1 MATMTNAEK
10 TLLRYQY
17 TMEATAAA
25 QGDFARTS
33 DSWANS
39 LRALTQSF
47 QALGAIVGEV
57 LINAFKPFI
66 RALNSVMQ
74 SVINFARTIANA
86 LGNIFGWTYEISGG
100 GMTDDFAGAATG
112 AEEIEDSLGGAADN
126 AKKMKDYVL
135 GIDELNI
142 LKPDEPDEGSGG
154 GSGGGAGGGGAGDDG
169 KGEWIKGEGL
179 LEKYKSDIDSLFQL
193 GEYIG
198 KVLTDALN
206 SIDWEK
212 VYEGAR
218 NFGKGLAK
226 FLNGLISP
234 ELFGALG
241 RTIAGALNTALHF
254 LNAFGYEFDWKDF
267 GNSIAAGVNEFF
279 RTFDF
284 GLLADTINVWANGI
298 LDTLL
303 TAIDRIKWREIG
315 ERIGDFLVKLDFT
328 KIGKKIGKLIWEA
341 IQAGLDVWNGMF
353 DVAPVE
359 TTILTAFGAMKLIGI
374 AQPIIRELSN
384 ITDAFRLSAQAMSG
398 HQAATVTLAATYPRL
413 AQALSNASAIFSTFR
428 NTLAVTNDVS
438 VSLSAAMTTFRNSL
452 SGVQKGV
459 IGVVAGF
466 AEFNFVK
473 DNIEQIILGTDNLVG
488 SIAQIGVAVAAAG
501 VAFTTVFGFPAGLI
515 ATAVV
520 GVVGAL
526 MGINS
531 ALDTIKENAAMDAVA
546 ESLQNPGGVPLSEI
560 TASYQGMIETIS
572 QSFDSINAKSAEL
585 ETTKQNVKDTASAID
600 LIAFGLE
607 NGSEVAQEKV
617 PELQELFGNL
627 LVESKSIFDQEYD
640 VIMTGISGSL
650 QQSLIDA
657 GYSIEQI
664 VGLMDNLKTNHQK
677 AIDEIA
683 AKNEELRQSYEQ
695 GTITQ
700 QEYSAGLLNNYEQL
714 SQITGETDKYSESI
728 NKVTEAASGV
738 DLSQFINEDN
748 TFNTAKLADEFD
760 RLGNTADEAKESIY
774 SSSENLT
781 TALNDYA
788 TEAQRIGDSEAANAI
803 SDMLNAEAQNVDGA
817 VAQVDEAIT
826 KYGDQIQYGLLEKI
840 PSVVDEAVASYGEQG
855 WFYRAT
861 TSEAEH
867 VQAALDEYMSSVIN
881 PASEGLKS
889 QYEQLGIDGELYASD
904 AAKQIIDGL
913 FETTTYYYPEGGSL
927 TSTTLR
933 SNYKAIFDN
942 AFAGLGE
949 ELFGEAQEIGEN
961 VPKGFAAGFDME
973 SSGMSKNVT
982 DTFTELAKIP
992 APILEINSPSKL
1004 FERYGRYVVQG
1015 FNNGIMSEDSIETM
1029 NAWMESIKGFF
1040 SIEKWAEVF
1049 GNIGLAFQQKW
1060 AELVEWWNG
1069 TAIVGWWEN
1078 SVMPWFSAEK
1088 WNELLLGVFVGF
1100 QTIFTEIFN
1109 FVSTIWMNLSTTT
1122 QTWWNN
1128 IKTFLLTTFTTLKT
1142 NVTTIWTYFKTFIS
1156 TKWTE
1161 IYTKTSQIWNNATK
1175 FLSET
1180 FTKISKNIVEK
1191 WTEFRDTIFEKWDE
1205 IWEKTDKI
1213 WTEAK
1218 DFLFETIGN
1227 IKDELFDKLE
1237 TIQSDWDE
1245 AMNFLLDTVRNIFDG
1260 IREKVSEVIDW
1271 ALEKIGSLA
1280 SAISELLSNLGSI
1293 GSGISSAFSGLA
1305 GKISIPGFA
1314 TGGFP
1319 ERGELFMARENGLT
1333 EMVGSIGTRSAV
1345 ANNDQI
1351 VAGISSGVRS
1361 AVADVVVPYLE
1372 SLRNSN
1378 DIIAAKD
1385 MSVNIGD
1392 REIAQANLRGQNS
1405 LGYRLRTV

>member
-1 MATMTNAEK
+1 M
-10 TLLRYQY
+10 
-17 TMEATAAA
+17 
-25 QGDFARTS
+25 
-33 DSWANS
+33 
-39 LRALTQSF
+39 
-47 QALGAIVGEV
+47 

-66 RALNSVMQ
+66 QALNSVMQ

-154 GSGGGAGGGGAGDDG
+154 GSGGGAGGGGAGDAG

-179 LEKYKSDIDSLFQL
+179 LEKYKSEIDSLYEL

-198 KVLTDALN
+198 KALTDAMN

-218 NFGKGLAK
+218 NFGTGLAQ

-241 RTIAGALNTALHF
+241 RTIAGALNTALWF
-254 LNAFGYEFDWKDF
+254 LNSFGKEFDWTDF
-267 GNSIAAGVNEFF
+267 GLSLATGVNEFF

-284 GLLADTINVWANGI
+284 YLLADTINTWAHGL
-298 LDTLL
+298 LDS
-303 TAIDRIKWREIG
+303 IIKFLETVDWKQIG
-315 ERIGDFLVKLDFT
+315 TKIGDFIADIDWEGILAKATEAIREALSGLLDVF
-328 KIGKKIGKLIWEA
+328 ISFNESDGEGISEAIKLIADAFILFKAGSVARNALTFLKTNLPFFKKFGVVTAGIVLVMTGFEA
-341 IQAGLDVWNGMF
+341 FDQIKEDIEYIQKNGLTDWQNKNRAESPFSPWNIYGHDATGVGGVQKENNAYNPYENMDYSWLEEWKTKLSEWQATNREKRDAEKAEFDVWFNNLGN
-353 DVAPVE
+353 
-359 TTILTAFGAMKLIGI
+359 
-374 AQPIIRELSN
+374 S
-384 ITDAFRLSAQAMSG
+384 
-398 HQAATVTLAATYPRL
+398 
-413 AQALSNASAIFSTFR
+413 FSTFISDVKSFWGEKWDGVS
-428 NTLAVTNDVS
+428 TWFKTNVQPWFTKEKWSELWNNVSGAIQEKWTEIVGWWDSSAIGTWWNES
-438 VSLSAAMTTFRNSL
+438 VSPWFT
-452 SGVQKGV
+452 
-459 IGVVAGF
+459 
-466 AEFNFVK
+466 AERW
-473 DNIEQIILGTDNLVG
+473 
-488 SIAQIGVAVAAAG
+488 
-501 VAFTTVFGFPAGLI
+501 
-515 ATAVV
+515 
-520 GVVGAL
+520 
-526 MGINS
+526 M
-531 ALDTIKENAAMDAVA
+531 
-546 ESLQNPGGVPLSEI
+546 
-560 TASYQGMIETIS
+560 
-572 QSFDSINAKSAEL
+572 
-585 ETTKQNVKDTASAID
+585 
-600 LIAFGLE
+600 
-607 NGSEVAQEKV
+607 
-617 PELQELFGNL
+617 ELFNNIL
-627 LVESKSIFDQEYD
+627 LGFQNIW
-640 VIMTGISGSL
+640 T
-650 QQSLIDA
+650 
-657 GYSIEQI
+657 
-664 VGLMDNLKTNHQK
+664 
-677 AIDEIA
+677 
-683 AKNEELRQSYEQ
+683 
-695 GTITQ
+695 TI
-700 QEYSAGLLNNYEQL
+700 
-714 SQITGETDKYSESI
+714 
-728 NKVTEAASGV
+728 
-738 DLSQFINEDN
+738 
-748 TFNTAKLADEFD
+748 
-760 RLGNTADEAKESIY
+760 
-774 SSSENLT
+774 
-781 TALNDYA
+781 
-788 TEAQRIGDSEAANAI
+788 
-803 SDMLNAEAQNVDGA
+803 
-817 VAQVDEAIT
+817 
-826 KYGDQIQYGLLEKI
+826 
-840 PSVVDEAVASYGEQG
+840 
-855 WFYRAT
+855 
-861 TSEAEH
+861 
-867 VQAALDEYMSSVIN
+867 
-881 PASEGLKS
+881 
-889 QYEQLGIDGELYASD
+889 
-904 AAKQIIDGL
+904 
-913 FETTTYYYPEGGSL
+913 
-927 TSTTLR
+927 
-933 SNYKAIFDN
+933 
-942 AFAGLGE
+942 
-949 ELFGEAQEIGEN
+949 
-961 VPKGFAAGFDME
+961 
-973 SSGMSKNVT
+973 
-982 DTFTELAKIP
+982 
-992 APILEINSPSKL
+992 
-1004 FERYGRYVVQG
+1004 
-1015 FNNGIMSEDSIETM
+1015 
-1029 NAWMESIKGFF
+1029 
-1040 SIEKWAEVF
+1040 
-1049 GNIGLAFQQKW
+1049 
-1060 AELVEWWNG
+1060 VEWWNG

-1180 FTKISKNIVEK
+1180 FTKIYENIVEK

-1237 TIQSDWDE
+1237 TIQTDWDE

>member
-1 MATMTNAEK
+1 
-10 TLLRYQY
+10 
-17 TMEATAAA
+17 
-25 QGDFARTS
+25 
-33 DSWANS
+33 
-39 LRALTQSF
+39 
-47 QALGAIVGEV
+47 
-57 LINAFKPFI
+57 
-66 RALNSVMQ
+66 MQ

-154 GSGGGAGGGGAGDDG
+154 GSGGGAGGGGAGDAG

-179 LEKYKSDIDSLFQL
+179 LEKYKSSIDSLYEL
-193 GEYIG
+193 GAYIG
-198 KVLTDALN
+198 KVLTDAMN
-206 SIDWEK
+206 SIDWDK
-212 VYEGAR
+212 VYMAAGR
-218 NFGKGLAK
+218 FGTGLAE

-241 RTIAGALNTALHF
+241 RTIAGALNTALQILDHF
-254 LNAFGYEFDWKDF
+254 GFSFDWKNL
-267 GNSIAAGVNEFF
+267 GESIAEGVNEFF

-284 GLLADTINVWANGI
+284 RLLAHTINVWANGL
-298 LDTLL
+298 LDAML
-303 TAIDRIKWREIG
+303 TAIKGIKWRKIG
-315 ERIGDFLVKLDFT
+315 ERIGDFLEKIDFM
-328 KIGKKIGKLIWEA
+328 KIGKKVGQLIWEA
-341 IQAGLDVWNGMF
+341 IQAGLDIWNGMF
-353 DVAPVE
+353 DIAPVE
-359 TTILTAFGAMKLIGI
+359 TTIITAFGAMKLASV
-374 AQPIIRELSN
+374 AQPIITQLGKIVE
-384 ITDAFRLSAQAMSG
+384 AFRMATGAIRGNQADIIMLSS
-398 HQAATVTLAATYPRL
+398 TYPKFSQNLNIAYKAFVAFKDSMSAGGNIFTAL
-413 AQALSNASAIFSTFR
+413 ASSA
-428 NTLAVTNDVS
+428 
-438 VSLSAAMTTFRNSL
+438 NSL
-452 SGVQKGV
+452 NQNLSLMSKLA
-459 IGVVAGF
+459 IGAIAGF
-466 AEFNFVK
+466 VEFNFVK
-473 DNIEQIILGTDNLVG
+473 DNIQQIILGTDNLIG
-488 SIAQIGVAVAAAG
+488 SIGQMAIAVTAAG
-501 VAFTTVFGFPAGLI
+501 VAFSAVFGVPAGLI
-515 ATAVV
+515 ITGIVAA
-520 GVVGAL
+520 VGAIA
-526 MGINS
+526 GIVGAFNEVKETHVEEYLS
-531 ALDTIKENAAMDAVA
+531 EVTDGFTDTTEAVRTNADALDELSDKAVEYQKKADVEKQKIERLKEKYFELADQTELTAEQQSLMKYYADQLIAAVPELSGLIDETTGKYTAQKDALLETIEAQEQYYELMAYQDLLSEYNRNLAEASVNLDKNNAQYERMKTQYDSLQTALQDYFQMKITEQELIEKTGLTYKEGQAALGRLGEQIKENRDANA
-546 ESLQNPGGVPLSEI
+546 ELTQSWNEATESLGYAEERLATTQTALEETQSRVDAINFANLSIEAVTAIDKMGGAFIDGKQVVGEAAVEVYQEIMNTYGSLGQDSYTLANGSVVQFGNGLIDGANGEIPLATDTMTNTLLMQINSTLI
-560 TASYQGMIETIS
+560 PQGM
-572 QSFDSINAKSAEL
+572 A
-585 ETTKQNVKDTASAID
+585 
-600 LIAFGLE
+600 
-607 NGSEVAQEKV
+607 
-617 PELQELFGNL
+617 LF
-627 LVESKSIFDQEYD
+627 ESGGRLM
-640 VIMTGISGSL
+640 V
-650 QQSLIDA
+650 QSLRGSIAEEMEALGSDFTGYAIFA
-657 GYSIEQI
+657 GDGWKE
-664 VGLMDNLKTNHQK
+664 GLGV
-677 AIDEIA
+677 DEI
-683 AKNEELRQSYEQ
+683 
-695 GTITQ
+695 
-700 QEYSAGLLNNYEQL
+700 
-714 SQITGETDKYSESI
+714 ES
-728 NKVTEAASGV
+728 AASMDTWV
-738 DLSQFINEDN
+738 
-748 TFNTAKLADEFD
+748 
-760 RLGNTADEAKESIY
+760 
-774 SSSENLT
+774 
-781 TALNDYA
+781 
-788 TEAQRIGDSEAANAI
+788 QRAI
-803 SDMLNAEAQNVDGA
+803 KGPFERNV
-817 VAQVDEAIT
+817 
-826 KYGDQIQYGLLEKI
+826 
-840 PSVVDEAVASYGEQG
+840 
-855 WFYRAT
+855 
-861 TSEAEH
+861 
-867 VQAALDEYMSSVIN
+867 
-881 PASEGLKS
+881 
-889 QYEQLGIDGELYASD
+889 
-904 AAKQIIDGL
+904 
-913 FETTTYYYPEGGSL
+913 
-927 TSTTLR
+927 
-933 SNYKAIFDN
+933 
-942 AFAGLGE
+942 
-949 ELFGEAQEIGEN
+949 EIG
-961 VPKGFAAGFDME
+961 
-973 SSGMSKNVT
+973 
-982 DTFTELAKIP
+982 
-992 APILEINSPSKL
+992 SPSKL
-1004 FERYGRYVVQG
+1004 FERYAGWCVDG
-1015 FNNGIMSEDSIETM
+1015 FNNGLSAADSTEAM
-1029 NAWMESIKGFF
+1029 NAWVESIKGFF

-1069 TAIVGWWEN
+1069 TAMVGWWEN

-1237 TIQSDWDE
+1237 TIQTDWDE